1 MDLDFTEEQKMLR
14 MMARDFLEKEFP
26 KTLVREIEDDPTIFR
41 TDIWEKIAELGWTGI
56 IVPDE
61 YGGSGGS
68 FMDLFTILE
77 ETGRACLIAPF
88 FSTSICI
95 FPILYAGSE
104 AQKRRFLPQIAN
116 GEAIFALALTEPSAE
131 YDATGIT
138 TKAKG
143 SKNGYIINGIKLF
156 VQDAQVAHYFLC
168 VTKTNLEAPPEES
181 ITVFIVD
188 ARSPGIEVTPLPTI
202 ADDRQT
208 GVVFENVVVGEENM
222 LGKLNQG
229 WPIVERLLEQAALAK
244 CAEMIGG
251 IDWTLENSIA
261 YAKERMQYGR
271 PIGSFQV
278 IQHYL
283 ADMWTEINHAK
294 GLVYYAAWLLEQ
306 GLPCTK
312 EIAMAKASMSEVYS
326 QSTRMGV
333 QIHGGIGTTRD
344 HDMGLYYRRA
354 RQAALVFGSPD
365 FWREKVAHE
374 IGL

>member
-1 MDLDFTEEQKMLR
+1 MDLDFTEEQEMLR
-14 MMARDFLEKEFP
+14 TMARDFLEKEFP
-26 KTLVREIEDDPTIFR
+26 KTLVREIEDNPTIFR
-41 TDIWEKIAELGWTGI
+41 ADIWKKIAELGWTGI

-95 FPILYAGSE
+95 FPILDAGSE
-104 AQKRRFLPQIAN
+104 AQKRRFLPKIVS

-138 TKAKG
+138 TKAEG
-143 SKNGYIINGIKLF
+143 SKNGYIINGTKLF

-168 VTKTNLEAPPEES
+168 VTRTNLEAPPEES

-188 ARSPGIEVTPLPTI
+188 ARSPGIEVTPLATI

-208 GVVFENVVVGEENM
+208 EVVFEDVMVPKENM
-222 LGKLNQG
+222 LGELNQG
-229 WPIVERLLEQAALAK
+229 WPIVKRLLEQAALAK
-244 CAEMIGG
+244 CAEMVGG
-251 IDWTLENSIA
+251 VDWTLETSVA

-294 GLVYYAAWLLEQ
+294 ELVYYAAWLLEQ

-365 FWREKVAHE
+365 FWREKVARE

>member
-1 MDLDFTEEQKMLR
+1 MDFDFTEEQEMLR
-14 MMARDFLEKEFP
+14 TMARDFLEKEFP
-26 KTLVREIEDDPTIFR
+26 KTLVREIEDNPTIFR
-41 TDIWEKIAELGWTGI
+41 ADIWEKIVELGWTGI

-95 FPILYAGSE
+95 FPILDAGSE
-104 AQKRRFLPQIAN
+104 AQKRRFLPKIVS

-138 TKAKG
+138 TKAEG
-143 SKNGYIINGIKLF
+143 SKNGYIINGTKLF

-168 VTKTNLEAPPEES
+168 VTRTNLEAPPEES

-188 ARSPGIEVTPLPTI
+188 ARSPGIEVTPLATI

-208 GVVFENVVVGEENM
+208 EVVFEDVMVPKENM
-222 LGKLNQG
+222 LGELNQG
-229 WPIVERLLEQAALAK
+229 WPIVKRLLEQAALAK
-244 CAEMIGG
+244 CAEMVGG
-251 IDWTLENSIA
+251 VDWTLETSVA

-294 GLVYYAAWLLEQ
+294 ELVYYAAWLLEQ

-365 FWREKVAHE
+365 FWREKVARE